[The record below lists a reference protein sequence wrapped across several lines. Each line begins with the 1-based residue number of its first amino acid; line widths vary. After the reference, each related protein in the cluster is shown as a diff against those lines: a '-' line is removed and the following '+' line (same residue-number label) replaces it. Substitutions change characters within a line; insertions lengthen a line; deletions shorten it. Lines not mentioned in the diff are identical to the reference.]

1 MQKFFTLSIG
11 FHLALFSLFFAHL
24 NLARH
29 DNIGTH
35 EKIIAYMYQQQP
47 SVHSQKKSSPLPIK
61 EQAQQNNTAQ
71 SRATTGSKN
80 QPAEQTLGESNE
92 LLTSLH
98 NKIEAEINRS
108 NFSSYPQKIY
118 VAFTL
123 FPDGHIENIRCLE
136 SSESASLNL
145 AVIKAV
151 SAIQPVA
158 IARNFLSVPRELKI
172 TVVFGATM

>member
-1 MQKFFTLSIG
+1 MRKPLILSLG
-11 FHLALFSLFFAHL
+11 FHLALFTSFFVHV
-24 NLARH
+24 NFTQ
-29 DNIGTH
+29 NNVGTH
-35 EKIIAYMYQQQP
+35 EAIMAYMYQQQ
-47 SVHSQKKSSPLPIK
+47 SFARYQEKSSPLLIK
-61 EQAQQNNTAQ
+61 EHAQKNNAEQ
-71 SRATTGSKN
+71 SRVAAN
-80 QPAEQTLGESNE
+80 FANHPAQQTLGEPNE
-92 LLTSLH
+92 LLTLLH
-98 NKIEAEINRS
+98 NMIEAQINQT
-108 NFSSYPQKIY
+108 NFFNREQKIY